1 METVV
6 PNTQPAETAVE
17 TMNKNPAAHLFYTLK
32 EQGVEEGFLNDILQ
46 RGFDVAL
53 YTWISLVV
61 PWT

>member
-32 EQGVEEGFLNDILQ
+32 EQVSGRGILE
-46 RGFDVAL
+46 
-53 YTWISLVV
+53 
-61 PWT
+61 